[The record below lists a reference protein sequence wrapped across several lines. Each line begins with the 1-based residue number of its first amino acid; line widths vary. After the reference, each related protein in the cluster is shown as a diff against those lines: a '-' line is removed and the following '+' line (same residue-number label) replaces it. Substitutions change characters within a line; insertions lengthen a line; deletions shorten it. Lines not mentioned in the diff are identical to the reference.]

1 MSLRKLHKE
10 TVCAKETIV
19 LSFPMEK
26 LKEHLTCT
34 GFIFLLPFFYEAQ
47 AKQNHTE
54 VYQFCDSVKND
65 AHLKEDLS
73 MYLCYKG
80 ELPCQLNRVGITHL
94 ISVFCSEAGESA
106 LHRAGRWGGRWSTFP
121 QGLEAGTVES
131 ALQSSRLSSQ
141 DTCTSFLFCSTPSKL
156 IQSYLVS
163 LCLCKGL
170 FCPKN
175 NTPLPHS
182 LACIQWGKKPEQ
194 RKMIGQQKTLL
205 HFTIKRNNAALIFLE
220 SFIV

>member
-80 ELPCQLNRVGITHL
+80 EFPCQLNRVGITHL

-106 LHRAGRWGGRWSTFP
+106 LHTELAGEVEDGPHSHRDLRLVLWSQHFRA
-121 QGLEAGTVES
+121 AGS
-131 ALQSSRLSSQ
+131 AVRAHAPVSCSVVLLQSSFNHTWS
-141 DTCTSFLFCSTPSKL
+141 LFAYAKAYSALKTTPP
-156 IQSYLVS
+156 
-163 LCLCKGL
+163 
-170 FCPKN
+170 FH
-175 NTPLPHS
+175 TP
-182 LACIQWGKKPEQ
+182 
-194 RKMIGQQKTLL
+194 
-205 HFTIKRNNAALIFLE
+205 
-220 SFIV
+220 